1 MKNRKASSLLYS
13 DSCCSCSRSANTASL
28 KKLIFSNAF
37 KNIYIYTYTF
47 KNKQESRTQILS
59 PELSDKMGGFPSF
72 PSQLCDF
79 LPRFRK
85 RKTTLKGDWVV
96 WVVCT
101 EAGVTF
107 PLRLLSGRIAVMQY
121 LLCNA
126 TVLMVRFTAEA
137 SHHFKPHN
145 RSLGDGTLQN

>member
-1 MKNRKASSLLYS
+1 MLSKVYIYTHTHLKTNRKAAHKFSLLNS
-13 DSCCSCSRSANTASL
+13 
-28 KKLIFSNAF
+28 
-37 KNIYIYTYTF
+37 
-47 KNKQESRTQILS
+47 
-59 PELSDKMGGFPSF
+59 LSDKMGGFPSF